1 MKSKIYLNN
10 LGIINALGYN
20 KHMILDNLLR
30 GSREGLK
37 RQTNTQG
44 TFTVAAVSPKQT
56 RKLPRV
62 YDNRLN
68 RLLAYACDQIRP
80 AVDKLISRFGSQRI
94 GVVIGSTDNGSEES
108 LQALRIYQE
117 SGSFPED
124 YSFHKQEAH
133 NSSCFVKEYLNLKS
147 IACNISTA
155 CTSSARA
162 FIFARS
168 LLNSGVC
175 DAVITGGADIVSD
188 PILLGF
194 HSLEA
199 VDREPCKPF
208 SKNRKGTNLG
218 EGAALFIVTKD
229 QTAQCN
235 ISLTGCGESSDA
247 YHITAPDPEGIG
259 ASESMRR
266 ALKDA
271 GLAAEDINYI
281 NLHGTGT
288 MLNDRMECK
297 ATGRVFKNIPPCSST
312 KTMIG
317 HTLGAAGAMELAFC
331 WLVLSQN
338 DDEILLPPHI
348 WDEEPE
354 EGLPVLNFIPVGY
367 KTKRIYNCMSNSY
380 AFGGCNVSLIIT
392 REEG

>member
-1 MKSKIYLNN
+1 LKSKIYLNN
-10 LGIINALGYN
+10 LGIINALGCN
-20 KHMILDNLLR
+20 KHMVLDNLLQ
-30 GSREGLK
+30 GSRAGLK
-37 RQTNTQG
+37 QRTTIQG
-44 TFTVAAVSPKQT
+44 TFTVASVNLKKSPQ
-56 RKLPRV
+56 LQHI

-68 RLLAYACDQIRP
+68 HLLAYACDQIRP
-80 AVDKLISRFGSQRI
+80 AVDNLISRYGPHRI

-108 LQALRIYQE
+108 LQALRTYQE

-133 NSSCFVKEYLNLKS
+133 NSSSFVKEYLGLKGM
-147 IACNISTA
+147 ACNISTA

-162 FIFARS
+162 FIFARN
-168 LLNSGVC
+168 LLNTGVC
-175 DAVITGGADIVSD
+175 DVVITGGADIVSD

-199 VDREPCKPF
+199 VDPEPCKPF

-218 EGAALFIVTKD
+218 EGAVLFIVSKD
-229 QTAQCN
+229 HSEECN
-235 ISLTGCGESSDA
+235 ISLLGCGESSDA
-247 YHITAPDPEGIG
+247 YHITAPDPKGSG
-259 ASESMRR
+259 ASDAMNR

-271 GLAAEDINYI
+271 GLEAEDINYI

-288 MLNDRMECK
+288 ELNDRMESK
-297 ATGRVFKNIPPCSST
+297 ATGRVFKNNPPCSST

-348 WDEEPE
+348 WDQEPE
-354 EGLPVLNFIPVGY
+354 EDLPVLNFVPVGY
-367 KTKRIYNCMSNSY
+367 KTKTIYNCMSNSY